1 MFPRNQRF
9 QMTAVKALIG
19 LNLLSFV
26 FLSMLGPRQGAAANE
41 LLGLSGAGLAQ
52 GMVWQFLTYQ
62 FVHAGFLHLA
72 VNMLGLWFAGN
83 VLERIM
89 GVRKF
94 VLLYL
99 TCGVA
104 GGLVQVFLD
113 PGPSVVGASGA
124 VCGLIAAFST
134 MFPRMEITALLFFV
148 IPVRMRAMWL
158 GIGVVALSLF
168 FLATGILGNVGNGA
182 HLGGALAGFV
192 WVVYNRRF
200 GTLR

>member
-1 MFPRNQRF
+1 
-9 QMTAVKALIG
+9 
-19 LNLLSFV
+19 
-26 FLSMLGPRQGAAANE
+26 
-41 LLGLSGAGLAQ
+41 
-52 GMVWQFLTYQ
+52 
-62 FVHAGFLHLA
+62 
-72 VNMLGLWFAGN
+72 
-83 VLERIM
+83 
-89 GVRKF
+89 
-94 VLLYL
+94 
-99 TCGVA
+99 
-104 GGLVQVFLD
+104 
-113 PGPSVVGASGA
+113 
-124 VCGLIAAFST
+124 

>member
-1 MFPRNQRF
+1 
-9 QMTAVKALIG
+9 
-19 LNLLSFV
+19 
-26 FLSMLGPRQGAAANE
+26 
-41 LLGLSGAGLAQ
+41 
-52 GMVWQFLTYQ
+52 MVWQFLTYQ
-62 FVHAGFLHLA
+62 FVHAGLLHLL

-89 GVRKF
+89 GVRRF

-99 TCGVA
+99 TC
-104 GGLVQVFLD
+104 
-113 PGPSVVGASGA
+113 GA

-134 MFPRMEITALLFFV
+134 MFPRMEITALIFFV

-158 GIGVVALSLF
+158 GIGVVALSVF

-192 WVVYNRRF
+192 WVIYNRRF
-200 GTLR
+200 GGMR